1 MLDFS
6 SLRGKKINWPLLM
19 LSFALALLL
28 WGYVT
33 VQDNPVIEQRY
44 DVQIDYLNL
53 PDNLALADKDDTV
66 RVKVSATASVL
77 GSISAGDIGAYVDL
91 SGAQEG
97 QYVAKIKFDMP
108 GGVQLVSSDDTEVVL
123 DIDSQHQR
131 QYKVSVAYTGDR
143 PADGY
148 MALAESLMPEEVV
161 LSGAEDKLALV
172 DQVYVTVDLTDMQ
185 GNLRADLPVNVVD
198 AGGKSLLSWL
208 SPQPASID
216 VLVPVVSNQ
225 PTKVAPVSVT
235 LSGAPAEGYVVSR
248 IIIDPPIT
256 TVMGAQSLLD
266 TVDYVYTSAVNISGA
281 TSAVNQTVS
290 LLSIDGVD
298 VDKNATYQVRVMI
311 EREAVRTVE
320 DVAITLTN
328 QNTDYNYQLAAPT
341 CTVVVRGPA
350 SAVNGL
356 NNTDIEAQVDVGA
369 LGLGEHLQNIRVV
382 TAANATVSVAEP
394 VGVTVAPKAQQA
406 E

>member
-53 PDNLALADKDDTV
+53 PDDLALADKDDTV

-77 GSISAGDIGAYVDL
+77 GSISASDIGAYVDL

-97 QYVAKIKFDMP
+97 QYVAKIKFEMP

-148 MALAESLMPEEVV
+148 MALEEALMPEEVV

-185 GNLRADLPVNVVD
+185 GNLRADLPINVVD

-256 TVMGAQSLLD
+256 TVRGAQSLLD

-290 LLSIDGVD
+290 LLSIDGVE

-311 EREAVRTVE
+311 EREAVRTVQ
-320 DVAITLTN
+320 DVAITMIN
-328 QNTDYNYQLAAPT
+328 QQTDYNYQLAAPT

-356 NNTDIEAQVDVGA
+356 TNTDIEAQVDVGA
-369 LGLGEHLQNIRVV
+369 LGLGEHLQNIRVS
-382 TAANATVSVAEP
+382 TAANAAVSVDEP
-394 VGVTVAPKAQQA
+394 VGVTVAPKAQQT

>member
-53 PDNLALADKDDTV
+53 PDDLALADKDDTV

-77 GSISAGDIGAYVDL
+77 GSISASDIGAYVDL

-97 QYVAKIKFDMP
+97 QYVAKIKFEMP

-148 MALAESLMPEEVV
+148 MALEEALMPEEVV

-185 GNLRADLPVNVVD
+185 GNLRADLPINVVD

-256 TVMGAQSLLD
+256 TVRGAQSLLD

-290 LLSIDGVD
+290 LLSIDGVE

-311 EREAVRTVE
+311 EREAVRTVQ
-320 DVAITLTN
+320 DVAITMIN
-328 QNTDYNYQLAAPT
+328 QQTDYNYQLAAPT

-356 NNTDIEAQVDVGA
+356 TNTDIEAQVDVGA
-369 LGLGEHLQNIRVV
+369 LGLGEHLQNIRVS
-382 TAANATVSVAEP
+382 TAANATVSVDEP
-394 VGVTVAPKAQQA
+394 VGVTVAPKAQQT